1 MKSAVLA
8 SERAIAHLINDM
20 LEQRIRAQLMRIPS
34 NLLIQDQKLTNY
46 LLVYQPKDDKSEY
59 LALAGYSQENW
70 QILKRDIMEA
80 VEGAEVAEVTST
92 GWGTRFKVKS
102 QWYGPNSRL
111 VKVVTIWQQDEA
123 SETVKFITLYP
134 DKS

>member
-1 MKSAVLA
+1 
-8 SERAIAHLINDM
+8 
-20 LEQRIRAQLMRIPS
+20 MRIPS
-34 NLLIQDQKLTNY
+34 NLFIHDPKITNY

-80 VEGAEVAEVTST
+80 VEGAEVAEVTPT
-92 GWGTRFKVKS
+92 GWGTRFKVKN
-102 QWYGPNSRL
+102 QWYGPNGRL
-111 VKVVTIWQQDEA
+111 VKVITIWQQDEE
-123 SETVKFITLYP
+123 SDTIKFITLYP

>member
-1 MKSAVLA
+1 M
-8 SERAIAHLINDM
+8 
-20 LEQRIRAQLMRIPS
+20 
-34 NLLIQDQKLTNY
+34 QDQKSANY

-59 LALAGYSQENW
+59 LALAGYNQENW

-92 GWGTRFKVKS
+92 GWGTRFKVKI
-102 QWYGPNSRL
+102 QWYGPNNRL

-123 SETVKFITLYP
+123 SEMVKFITLYP

>member
-1 MKSAVLA
+1 MK
-8 SERAIAHLINDM
+8 
-20 LEQRIRAQLMRIPS
+20 IPFG
-34 NLLIQDQKLTNY
+34 LVIQDQKITNY

-59 LALAGYSQENW
+59 LALAGYNLENW
-70 QILKRDIMEA
+70 EILKRDILNA
-80 VEGAEVAEVTST
+80 VDASEVAEVTST

-111 VKVVTIWQQDEA
+111 VRVMTIWQQDEG
-123 SETVKFITLYP
+123 SDIVKFITLYP

>member
-1 MKSAVLA
+1 VKSVILA
-8 SERAIAHLINDM
+8 SERAIALLINDM
-20 LEQRIRAQLMRIPS
+20 LELGIRAQLMRIPS
-34 NLLIQDQKLTNY
+34 NLLIQDQKIANY

-59 LALAGYSQENW
+59 LAIAGYSQENW

-92 GWGTRFKVKS
+92 GWGTRFKVKI
-102 QWYGPNSRL
+102 QWYGPNNRL